1 MFKKVVEDLV
11 ANREVNVTS
20 RYESQQRNNVTGD
33 FQFVVMEKFLSQDN
47 ELPFFEKLI
56 MRIYFWVKEVS
67 LSEEK
72 GFGLEQS
79 KVQVEKFPLIVAPL
93 SKLKL
98 KRIYTDEEEEEEVS

>member
-56 MRIYFWVKEVS
+56 MRLYFWVKEIS
-67 LSEEK
+67 LSEEARRLLRE
-72 GFGLEQS
+72 GGGG
-79 KVQVEKFPLIVAPL
+79 VW
-93 SKLKL
+93 
-98 KRIYTDEEEEEEVS
+98 